1 MDNEKKRREG
11 MKRVSDLV
19 SQAKDLLDEAKRV
32 AEETGNSFQFTVGK
46 PSAGTEKAP
55 ETPFESSTASI
66 EEVPFQASTESSWES
81 SWSSS
86 ESDS

>member
-1 MDNEKKRREG
+1 MDEKTRREG

-19 SQAKDLLDEAKRV
+19 SQAKDLLDQAKRIS
-32 AEETGNSFQFTVGK
+32 EETGNSFQFYVGK
-46 PSAGTEKAP
+46 PPAVA
-55 ETPFESSTASI
+55 
-66 EEVPFQASTESSWES
+66 EEPPFQASTESSWES

>member
-1 MDNEKKRREG
+1 MDNEKTRREG

-32 AEETGNSFQFTVGK
+32 ADETGNSFQFSVGK
-46 PSAGTEKAP
+46 KPAVIE
-55 ETPFESSTASI
+55 ETPEA
-66 EEVPFQASTESSWES
+66 PFQASTESSWES